1 MNFHQK
7 LEGKA
12 VKALLV
18 GADIR
23 RRFCAMSSVI
33 PFKKIQT
40 SPTDGADVAQV
51 DTG

>member
-23 RRFCAMSSVI
+23 RALLRDEFSLHVV
-33 PFKKIQT
+33 PKIQIAT
-40 SPTDGADVAQV
+40 V
-51 DTG
+51 